1 MRLLLPVHR
10 SLWCGLGW
18 ALSAVLLVLGL
29 RQGEATAYRIP
40 PAPVADHAAPTVVA
54 PDTTQRWSDEAWVPI
69 YRSGD
74 VQFSYLFYPEA
85 CGNRNGVVVR
95 VQNDNAHP
103 ICYRFTIIFRGPD
116 TERTARAHGTVPPHT
131 LRTGDDAGLF
141 WVPFDDNE
149 RIGEIGLRGVQV
161 HSVDTDTCR

>member
-1 MRLLLPVHR
+1 MHPLLPAHR

-29 RQGEATAYRIP
+29 NRGEATVHRIP
-40 PAPVADHAAPTVVA
+40 PAPVADHAAPVVLA
-54 PDTTQRWSDEAWVPI
+54 SDTTQRWSDEAWVPI
-69 YRSGD
+69 YRSAN

-85 CGNRNGVVVR
+85 RGNRNGVVVR

-116 TERTARAHGTVPPHT
+116 TERTARARGTVPPHA
-131 LRTGDDAGLF
+131 LRTGDAGLF
-141 WVPFDDNE
+141 WAPFDDDE
-149 RIGEIGLRGVQV
+149 RIGEIGLRRVQV
-161 HSVDTDTCR
+161 ETFNGCRE